1 MTAEKYRR
9 RNAASAVGITNGN
22 SLDIIMLLGFTQ
34 ACSSCLLIDELITKH
49 AAALNLDEA
58 EQHDDAVAAY
68 ADEGQAP
75 ADQQRVMA
83 WLHDHGIIDEET
95 YHVLAAIPPV
105 SATYATCTNRWNGS

>member
-1 MTAEKYRR
+1 
-9 RNAASAVGITNGN
+9 
-22 SLDIIMLLGFTQ
+22 MLLGFTQ

-75 ADQQRVMA
+75 AGTACAMLCTYCHPSEFPCLDAWSPIHDPLARACAGAHKEPSPELHEIPTQQQQK
-83 WLHDHGIIDEET
+83 
-95 YHVLAAIPPV
+95 
-105 SATYATCTNRWNGS
+105 S